1 MKYER
6 LKAER
11 LEIRKAKGIN
21 IPDAFLLSVLQK
33 GTRDTRNFRY
43 AAQEVNGN
51 THQWIEIRRL
61 PIRDLDTT
69 AALDGWETVC
79 TIGETDGGER

>member
-6 LKAER
+6 LKAET
-11 LEIRKAKGIN
+11 LKIRKAKGIAVS
-21 IPDAFLLSVLQK
+21 DDFLFSVLRN
-33 GTRDTRNFRY
+33 GTCDTRNYRY
-43 AAQEVNGN
+43 ITKEITGN
-51 THQWIEIRRL
+51 TWQWIEIWRL